1 MKKTMVLLVIF
12 AGGLAHAQSQPAAAE
27 RTGYANI
34 EYIISQL
41 PDMKQIQAD
50 MKSTETQFRNQIQ
63 ERTQKVQQQY
73 NDFNEKSK
81 EMADTV
87 RENRQRDLQQA
98 IADLQK
104 FQEDAQATLENK
116 QKLYMAP
123 LYLKVTKA
131 ISEVAK
137 ENGFSIILTERINNY
152 SVLLYKQPADDI
164 SDLVLKKFGVTPPV
178 K

>member
-1 MKKTMVLLVIF
+1 MKKLILPVVIL
-12 AGGLAHAQSQPAAAE
+12 AGTLAHAQSQPALAG
-27 RTGYANI
+27 RTGYVNM

-73 NDFNEKSK
+73 SDFNEKSS

-98 IADLQK
+98 IGDLQK
-104 FQEDAQATLENK
+104 FQEDARVTLENK

-137 ENGFSIILTERINNY
+137 ENGFAIILTEKVNNY
-152 SVLLYKQPADDI
+152 SVLLYRQPADDV
-164 SDLVLKKFGVTPPV
+164 SDLVLKKFGVTQPV